1 MNNSQTLEQ
10 LKELRLSGMY
20 EHYKNLLKLPAQ
32 DHPEAHQ
39 LIAMMIQAEQ
49 LWRDNRKT
57 ERYIHQ
63 ARFRYVAALESID
76 YHPDRALEK
85 TAIHALADCGFIDKG
100 ENVLITGATGC
111 GKSYLAT
118 ALGQQACSLGYKVLY
133 ISMPKLNEQLI
144 MSRADASYQ
153 KLMNRITKPH
163 LLIMDDFGLAPVDQ
177 QLRLALLQI
186 MEDRYSQKS
195 VIITSQLP
203 FNTWYEYLGEP
214 TLADAIMDRLSAK
227 SHQLELQGPSLR
239 KKNKK

>member
-10 LKELRLSGMY
+10 LKSLRLNGMY
-20 EHYKNLLKLPAQ
+20 EHYRHLLKLPVQ
-32 DHPEAHQ
+32 EHPDAHQ
-39 LIAMMIQAEQ
+39 LIAMVVQAEQ
-49 LWRDNRKT
+49 LWRDTRKT
-57 ERYIHQ
+57 ERYIQQ

-85 TAIHALADCGFIDKG
+85 TAVHALADCSFIDKG

-133 ISMPKLNEQLI
+133 LSMPKLNEQLI

-153 KLMNRITKPH
+153 KLMNRIAKPH

-203 FNTWYEYLGEP
+203 FNTWYEYLGDP
-214 TLADAIMDRLSAK
+214 TLADAILDRLLPNSTK
-227 SHQLELQGPSLR
+227 FEIKGPSLR
-239 KKNKK
+239 KK

>member
-10 LKELRLSGMY
+10 LKGLRLNGMF
-20 EHYKNLLKLPAQ
+20 EHYKHLLKLPVQ
-32 DHPEAHQ
+32 EHPDAHQ
-39 LIAMMIQAEQ
+39 LVAMMTQAEQ

-57 ERYIHQ
+57 ERYIQQ

-85 TAIHALADCGFIDKG
+85 TVIHALADCSFVEKG

-118 ALGQQACSLGYKVLY
+118 ALGQQACSLGYTVFYL
-133 ISMPKLNEQLI
+133 SMPKLNEQLI
-144 MSRADASYQ
+144 MSRADATYQ
-153 KLMNRITKPH
+153 KLLNRIAKPH

-186 MEDRYSQKS
+186 MEDRYSKKS

-214 TLADAIMDRLSAK
+214 TLADAIMDRMAAK
-227 SHQLELQGPSLR
+227 SHQLELHGPSLR
-239 KKNKK
+239 KKNK